1 MPDDHDA
8 IARKMMALHR
18 AMDGALRE
26 LEQAG
31 LPATAVVELLAV
43 MLASYAIASKTPMV
57 LVVDD
62 IVEIGQ
68 LVYCNMQR
76 GVSA

>member
-1 MPDDHDA
+1 
-8 IARKMMALHR
+8 MMALHR

-57 LVVDD
+57 LVADD